1 MSIMSHSRNSNHF
14 ALYLPR
20 VELHHVDRR
29 PTEHSDYITRAF
41 YNAGYGVV
49 SKIFPL
55 LKTDA
60 KTGLGYYSA
69 IVYFERWFS
78 SQNVYNFLLNL
89 EQTKLGNKFIHCPR
103 TGKYWFVQK
112 HTLDKTSKVES
123 EEQREAKKIAQ
134 ETARQ
139 DDAARRLQWVR
150 EMRARDESEQT
161 ELSPGVAPAVAPV
174 EGRAGVHSKWVTP
187 PVSAAI
193 APPIEG
199 RAGVHSKWVTS
210 PVSAAI
216 AVSPAVLTL
225 VNPNTLLP
233 NKQAPFHF
241 ETRGLFR
248 DPDEYDDDDGETPTH
263 IPPPFGYYDDD
274 EQHVP
279 YVDIIP
285 APLSPFGYYDIEDTH
300 VDM

>member
-1 MSIMSHSRNSNHF
+1 MSIMSHSRKSNQF

-20 VELHHVDRR
+20 VELHHVDRS

-89 EQTKLGNKFIHCPR
+89 EQTKLGNKFVHCPR

-112 HTLDKTSKVES
+112 HTLNKTSKVES

-134 ETARQ
+134 EAARQ

-161 ELSPGVAPAVAPV
+161 ELSPGVAPPVSPIEGRVGVHSTCVTPPVAPAVTPAVAPV
-174 EGRAGVHSKWVTP
+174 
-187 PVSAAI
+187 SAA
-193 APPIEG
+193 
-199 RAGVHSKWVTS
+199 VT
-210 PVSAAI
+210 
-216 AVSPAVLTL
+216 PAVLTL

-233 NKQAPFHF
+233 NKQAPFQF
-241 ETRGLFR
+241 STRGLFR
-248 DPDEYDDDDGETPTH
+248 EPDEYDDETLTH
-263 IPPPFGYYDDD
+263 IPPPFGYYDD

-300 VDM
+300 VDL